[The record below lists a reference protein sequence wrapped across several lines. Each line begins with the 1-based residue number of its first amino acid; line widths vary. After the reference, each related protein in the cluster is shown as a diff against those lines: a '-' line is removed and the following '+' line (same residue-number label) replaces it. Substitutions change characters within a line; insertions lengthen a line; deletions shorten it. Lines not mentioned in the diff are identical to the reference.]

1 MPLPPAHQTISEI
14 DYEAIEAAVKETAR
28 GRWFLDEYAYRNRN
42 ADTRLV
48 LDAIQRLQRSV
59 LGTGMLP
66 APARE
71 APTLDKE
78 LSEIEQTAE
87 KTRAALAQLETARAR
102 EGSLG
107 KELDD
112 ILAAQA
118 EATTGILSD
127 AVRLGEISAAMR
139 AQGLSPNLCDRLDG
153 LSAHLNAACAFQ
165 DMAGQRTHKVVLALR
180 VLEARVA
187 ALAKLWQAEPSP
199 QTEDAIE
206 HEVEVLD
213 ATRAGHGEDK
223 QNEIDELLSS
233 AQEQDIAW
241 EDKPIAVLTPEVSN
255 FAATDVV
262 KTKTAPLAAAP
273 SAISAK
279 RSDLDRLTFDERL
292 ALFT

>member
-1 MPLPPAHQTISEI
+1 MPLPPAHQPISET

-71 APTLDKE
+71 QPTLDKD

-87 KTRAALAQLETARAR
+87 KTRAALAQIETARMR
-102 EGSLG
+102 EGSLA
-107 KELDD
+107 KELNE
-112 ILAAQA
+112 IVGAQA

-127 AVRLGEISAAMR
+127 ATRLGEIAAAMR
-139 AQGLSPNLCDRLDG
+139 SQGLSPNLCDRLDG
-153 LSAHLNAACAFQ
+153 LSAHISSACAFQ

-180 VLEARVA
+180 ILEARVA
-187 ALAKLWQAEPSP
+187 ALAKLWHAEPVP
-199 QTEDAIE
+199 QADGVIE
-206 HEVEVLD
+206 HEAQSIAPAHDGNGV
-213 ATRAGHGEDK
+213 A
-223 QNEIDELLSS
+223 QNEIDDLLSC
-233 AQEQDIAW
+233 AQEQDIDW
-241 EDKPIAVLTPEVSN
+241 EEKPIAAMRPAGASDADAEP
-255 FAATDVV
+255 A

-273 SAISAK
+273 SVLSAK